1 MRDPRN
7 ALRPFI
13 VKETQAAR
21 EKLAA
26 HHFDLTAVREI
37 ITAAPARGEGATRLT
52 LGQTAVE
59 LRATEAAAKLLAWC
73 EQNGLNVEWEEVVIP
88 RENGLKL
95 RTCELVITWLDEK
108 R

>member
-26 HHFDLTAVREI
+26 HHFDLAAVRDA
-37 ITAAPARGEGATRLT
+37 ITAAAARGEGSTRLT

-59 LRATEAAAKLLAWC
+59 LRATEAAERLLVWC
-73 EQNGLNVEWEEVVIP
+73 DENGLQVEWEETVLTRP
-88 RENGLKL
+88 NGLKL
-95 RTCELVITWLDEK
+95 RTSELVITWLDEK

>member
-26 HHFDLTAVREI
+26 QHFDLTAVRDA
-37 ITAAPARGEGATRLT
+37 ITAAAARGEGATRLT
-52 LGQTAVE
+52 LGQIAVE
-59 LRATEAAAKLLAWC
+59 LRATEAADRLLAWC
-73 EQNGLNVEWEEVVIP
+73 EQNGLTVEWEETVLTRP
-88 RENGLKL
+88 NGLKL
-95 RTCELVITWLDEK
+95 RTAELVISWVEEK

>member
-13 VKETQAAR
+13 LKETQAAR
-21 EKLAA
+21 EKFAA
-26 HHFDLTAVREI
+26 QHFDLTAVRDA
-37 ITAAPARGEGATRLT
+37 ITAAAARGEGATRLP

-59 LRATEAAAKLLAWC
+59 LRATEAADKLLAWC
-73 EQNGLNVEWEEVVIP
+73 AQNGLTVEWEEVVIP
-88 RENGLKL
+88 RDNGLKL
-95 RTCELVITWLDEK
+95 RTAELVITWLEEK

>member
-13 VKETQAAR
+13 VKEAQAAR

-26 HHFDLTAVREI
+26 HHFDLETVRETI
-37 ITAAPARGEGATRLT
+37 SAAAMRGEGAIRLP
-52 LGQTAVE
+52 LGQIAVE
-59 LRATEAAAKLLAWC
+59 LRATEAADKLLAWC
-73 EQNGLNVEWEEVVIP
+73 EQNGLAVEWEEAVLTRP
-88 RENGLKL
+88 NGLKL
-95 RTCELVITWLDEK
+95 RTAEPVISWLDEK

>member
-13 VKETQAAR
+13 MKETQAAR

-26 HHFDLTAVREI
+26 AHFDLEATRDAI
-37 ITAAPARGEGATRLT
+37 SAAAMRGEGAIRLP

-59 LRATEAAAKLLAWC
+59 LRATEAAEKLLAWC
-73 EQNGLNVEWEEVVIP
+73 EQNGLQVEWEETVIARP
-88 RENGLKL
+88 NGLKL
-95 RTCELVITWLDEK
+95 RTSELVITWLDEK

>member
-26 HHFDLTAVREI
+26 HHFDLEAVRDAI
-37 ITAAPARGEGATRLT
+37 SAAAMRGEGAIRLP
-52 LGQTAVE
+52 LGQTTVE
-59 LRATEAAAKLLAWC
+59 LRATEAADKLLVWC
-73 EQNGLNVEWEEVVIP
+73 EQNGLSVEWEETVLTRP
-88 RENGLKL
+88 NGLKL
-95 RTCELVITWLDEK
+95 RTAEPVISWLDEK